1 MTDTTHTTGP
11 QAAVSATPELDKL
24 AEVKDATQ
32 AAGDFIEWAASQGV
46 HLMTFRTDLTDVKAA
61 EHDWCRPDRSAHCTH
76 FDGNPEH
83 DCCHCRRDHKPREV
97 TGIKAWV
104 STTRDLHQLL
114 ADWQGIDQRAVER
127 EKRQILANL
136 HTAGGAA

>member
-1 MTDTTHTTGP
+1 VPARP
-11 QAAVSATPELDKL
+11 QRALHA
-24 AEVKDATQ
+24 
-32 AAGDFIEWAASQGV
+32 
-46 HLMTFRTDLTDVKAA
+46 FRREPRARLL
-61 EHDWCRPDRSAHCTH
+61 PL
-76 FDGNPEH
+76 
-83 DCCHCRRDHKPREV
+83 CRRDHKPREV

-136 HTAGGAA
+136 HTAGGGA